1 MTTLS
6 AAYEHLL
13 PWTIGSLFLLLS
25 KKVNLCRTSA
35 IATCAQFKGT
45 VARDVFLII
54 LSYLQYDTIYVRME
68 ILFLFFGLKLAELC
82 AYDTIGI

>member
-1 MTTLS
+1 MRNFVITPVIMNRRNYVTTLS
-6 AAYEHLL
+6 ATYKHML

-25 KKVNLCRTSA
+25 RKVNLCRTSA

-54 LSYLQYDTIYVRME
+54 LSYL
-68 ILFLFFGLKLAELC
+68 
-82 AYDTIGI
+82 